1 MIYSDS
7 MKFALLY
14 IRYRQLRREVYGLG
28 LYLLFFIITGAYLVF
43 FFYKQYEQE
52 KNAMYAVLFLAALCV
67 LLHRHRKDKPF
78 IYKHLSRPYLQVF
91 TEYTLLTFPF
101 AITSIFTVSWYCY
114 PVLILLIGMVPLINP
129 GFKYKT
135 RLQHLSLLIPACH
148 YEWISGIRRNYL
160 LFVFLY
166 LAAAATCMVKILP
179 LVFLWLLT
187 IVITSFQQDA
197 EPVQVLR
204 EGYQPAGK
212 YIISKLRVNI
222 WYISLLYTPI
232 LFFNTICNNDSL
244 LLNILFMPA
253 QISVVCFAVCLKYSS
268 YRPGKS
274 NTGNNIPLAIISLG
288 SALPYLLPV
297 PAILSFLYFNKARI
311 HLKNFLND

>member
-14 IRYRQLRREVYGLG
+14 IRYRQLRREVNGLG
-28 LYLLFFIITGAYLVF
+28 LYLLFFIIAGAYLVY
-43 FFYKQYEQE
+43 FFYKQFQQG
-52 KNAMYAVLFLAALCV
+52 KHVLYAVLLLAAVCF
-67 LLHRHRKDKPF
+67 LLQYHRKDRTF
-78 IYKHLSRPYLQVF
+78 LYKHISRPYLQVF
-91 TEYTLLTFPF
+91 AEYIVLTFPF
-101 AITSIFTVSWYCY
+101 SITSIFTGSWYCY
-114 PVLILLIGMVPLINP
+114 PALVLLVSLIPLYKFR
-129 GFKYKT
+129 FKQTT
-135 RLQHLSLLIPACH
+135 RLQHLSLLIPAKNF
-148 YEWISGIRRNYL
+148 EWISGIRSNYIP
-160 LFVFLY
+160 FSFLY
-166 LAAAATCMVKILP
+166 LAAVATCMVKILP

-222 WYISLLYTPI
+222 WYIILLYTPI

-274 NTGNNIPLAIISLG
+274 NAGNNIPLAIISLG

-297 PAILSFLYFNKARI
+297 PAILSFLYFNKASI
-311 HLKNFLND
+311 HLKKFLDD